1 MADGSGNV
9 TVTIY
14 GQEYTFVSDKPA
26 ERIIRIANY
35 VDEVISGLADR
46 GGGASVASL
55 AMLASINIAEEL
67 ISERDEATGG
77 VKERAQLEKDI
88 AHFQQLW
95 EDAKRS
101 HLQYKEDMKLLQG
114 QKDALQEELNQ
125 ISVDAGTAVNNAEAQ
140 KETISKLEGELRTAL
155 GKLERIENRRENN
168 SETLKEL
175 QDKLKEVEGN
185 YFELQME
192 NIRIKGELE
201 KFKKG

>member
-1 MADGSGNV
+1 MADANGNV

-14 GQEYTFVSDKPA
+14 GQEYTFASDRPV
-26 ERIIRIANY
+26 ERIIRVANY

-46 GGGASVASL
+46 GGKASVASL

-67 ISERDEATGG
+67 LSERDEATGG

-95 EDAKRS
+95 EEAKRS
-101 HLQYKEDMKLLQG
+101 HLQYKEDMKLLQN
-114 QKDALQEELNQ
+114 QKDALQKELNS
-125 ISVDAGTAVNNAEAQ
+125 ISTDADTAVRDAELQ
-140 KETISKLEGELRTAL
+140 KETIAKLEDELQTAI
-155 GKLERIENRRENN
+155 GKLERIESRRENN
-168 SETLKEL
+168 SEALKEL
-175 QDKLKEVEGN
+175 QDKLKEVEGS